1 MWQSAVLFVGALTAL
16 VYYIFNFAKI
26 VLTEFHAES
35 RASRTVSIYS
45 MSSSTDLDASDPLAR
60 FREEFV
66 HNINEPGLI
75 YLDGNSLGRL
85 PKRSALA
92 AADLING
99 QWGNRLIRSWN
110 EGWFEIPNRVGDLIG
125 ELLGAHVGEVVLADN
140 TSVCLFKAAVA
151 ALKAQPGRTQ
161 ILTDDMNFPSDIQI
175 LRSAAEYMGPEYTV
189 EIIRTDGTYGSL
201 ESVRNN
207 LGDQTA
213 LLSLSQV
220 AYKSGWLWDLSEVCK
235 LAKNCGVLSLWD
247 LSHSVGAVP
256 IDLAAAEADLAVGC
270 SYKYLNGGPGA
281 PAFIYV
287 SQKSN
292 LFSNPIAGWYG
303 TENPF
308 QFDFD
313 ARPAAGAGGFI
324 TGTPPIL
331 SSALVASGVQITL
344 EAGIDRI
351 RAKSVAL
358 TQRFIELVNEHLVS
372 YGFQV
377 ASPVDATNR
386 GSHVSLFHPEAQAVG
401 QALIHEESVI
411 PDFRPPDLLRF
422 GFTPLYTRY
431 ADVDETIERLQ
442 RVCDSGAI
450 KRWRDVNPLIP

>member
-1 MWQSAVLFVGALTAL
+1 M
-16 VYYIFNFAKI
+16 
-26 VLTEFHAES
+26 
-35 RASRTVSIYS
+35 R
-45 MSSSTDLDASDPLAR
+45 SSTDLDASDPLAH
-60 FREEFV
+60 FREKFV
-66 HNINEPGLI
+66 HNLDEPDLI

-92 AADLING
+92 AADLIND
-99 QWGNRLIRSWN
+99 QWGKRLIRSWN
-110 EGWFEIPNRVGDLIG
+110 EGWFETPNRVGDLIG
-125 ELLGAHVGEVVLADN
+125 KLIGANAGEVVLADN
-140 TSVCLFKAAVA
+140 TSVCLFKGAVA

-175 LRSAAEYMGPEYTV
+175 LLSAAESMGPEYTV
-189 EIIRTDGTYGSL
+189 KIIRTDGISGSL
-201 ESVRNN
+201 DAVRNH

-213 LLSLSQV
+213 LISLSQV
-220 AYKSGWLWDLSEVCK
+220 AYKSGWLWDLSDVCK
-235 LAKNCGVLSLWD
+235 LAKDSGALTLWD

-256 IDLAAAEADLAVGC
+256 IDLTAAKADLAVGC
-270 SYKYLNGGPGA
+270 TYKYLNGGPGA

-287 SQKSN
+287 SQN
-292 LFSNPIAGWYG
+292 NNFFSNPIAGWYG
-303 TENPF
+303 AENPF
-308 QFDFD
+308 QFDFE
-313 ARPAAGAGGFI
+313 AQPAAGANGFI

-331 SSALVASGVQITL
+331 SSALVASGAQITL
-344 EAGIDRI
+344 EAGIEKI

-358 TQRFIELVNEHLVS
+358 TQRFIELVNEHLFS

-377 ASPVDATNR
+377 ASPLDSTNR

-431 ADVDETIERLQ
+431 KDVDDTIERLK
-442 RVCDSGAI
+442 RVCENDAI
-450 KRWRDVNPLIP
+450 SRWRHINPLIP

>member
-1 MWQSAVLFVGALTAL
+1 
-16 VYYIFNFAKI
+16 
-26 VLTEFHAES
+26 
-35 RASRTVSIYS
+35 
-45 MSSSTDLDASDPLAR
+45 MSSSTDLDASDPLAN

-66 HNINEPGLI
+66 HNINEPELI

-85 PKRSALA
+85 PKRSTSA
-92 AADLING
+92 AAELING

-125 ELLGAHVGEVVLADN
+125 KLVGAHTGEVVLADN

-151 ALKAQPGRTQ
+151 ALKAQPGRTE

-175 LRSAAEYMGPEYTV
+175 LRSAAECMGPEYTLK
-189 EIIRTDGTYGSL
+189 IIRTDGISSSL
-201 ESVRNN
+201 ESLRNHLCN
-207 LGDQTA
+207 KTA

-220 AYKSGWLWDLSEVCK
+220 AYKSGWLWDLADVCK
-235 LAKNCGVLSLWD
+235 LATNSGVLTLWD

-256 IDLAAAEADLAVGC
+256 IDLSEAEADLAVGC

-287 SQKSN
+287 SQKNN

-313 ARPAAGAGGFI
+313 GQPATGAAGFI

-344 EAGIDRI
+344 EAGMEKI
-351 RAKSVAL
+351 RAKSVVL

-377 ASPVDATNR
+377 ASPLKSTNR

-431 ADVDETIERLQ
+431 SDVDDTIERLQ
-442 RVCDSGAI
+442 RVCETGAI
-450 KRWRDVNPLIP
+450 SRWRHVNPLIP

>member
-1 MWQSAVLFVGALTAL
+1 MWQSGVLFVGGLAAL

-26 VLTEFHAES
+26 GLTEFHAES
-35 RASRTVSIYS
+35 RASRTVSIFS

-66 HNINEPGLI
+66 HSINEPGLI

-99 QWGNRLIRSWN
+99 QWGNRLIRGWN

-175 LRSAAEYMGPEYTV
+175 LRSAAECMGSEHTV
-189 EIIRTDGTYGSL
+189 EIIRTDGTCGSL
-201 ESVRNN
+201 ESVRDH

-213 LLSLSQV
+213 LISLSQV

-235 LAKNCGVLSLWD
+235 LAKNCGALSLWD

-256 IDLAAAEADLAVGC
+256 IDLAAADVDLAVGC

-287 SQKSN
+287 SQKTN

-313 ARPAAGAGGFI
+313 AQPAAGAGGFI

-358 TQRFIELVNEHLVS
+358 TQRFVELVNEHLVS

-377 ASPVDATNR
+377 ASPLDATNR

-422 GFTPLYTRY
+422 GFTQLYKSY

-442 RVCDSGAI
+442 RVCETGAI

>member
-1 MWQSAVLFVGALTAL
+1 VWQSGVLFVGGLAAL

-26 VLTEFHAES
+26 GLTEFHAES
-35 RASRTVSIYS
+35 RASRTVSIFS

-66 HNINEPGLI
+66 HSINEPGLI

-99 QWGNRLIRSWN
+99 QWGNRLIRGWN

-175 LRSAAEYMGPEYTV
+175 LRSAAECMGPEHTV
-189 EIIRTDGTYGSL
+189 EIIRTDGTCGSL
-201 ESVRNN
+201 ESVRDH

-213 LLSLSQV
+213 LISLSQV

-235 LAKNCGVLSLWD
+235 LAKNCGALSLWD

-256 IDLAAAEADLAVGC
+256 IDLAAADVDLAVGC

-287 SQKSN
+287 SQKTN

-313 ARPAAGAGGFI
+313 AQPAAGAGGFI

-358 TQRFIELVNEHLVS
+358 TQRFVELVNEHLVS

-377 ASPVDATNR
+377 ASPLDATNR

-442 RVCDSGAI
+442 RVCETGAI

>member
-1 MWQSAVLFVGALTAL
+1 MWQSGVLFVGGLAAL

-26 VLTEFHAES
+26 GLTEFHAES
-35 RASRTVSIYS
+35 RASRTVSIFS

-66 HNINEPGLI
+66 HSINEPGLI

-99 QWGNRLIRSWN
+99 QWGNRLIRGWN

-175 LRSAAEYMGPEYTV
+175 LRSAAECMGPEHTV
-189 EIIRTDGTYGSL
+189 EIIRTDGTCGSL
-201 ESVRNN
+201 ESVRDH

-213 LLSLSQV
+213 LISLSQV

-235 LAKNCGVLSLWD
+235 LAKNCGALSLWD

-256 IDLAAAEADLAVGC
+256 IDLAAADVDLAVGC

-287 SQKSN
+287 SQKTN

-313 ARPAAGAGGFI
+313 AQPAAGAGGFI

-377 ASPVDATNR
+377 ASPLDATNR

-442 RVCDSGAI
+442 RVCETGAI

>member
-1 MWQSAVLFVGALTAL
+1 
-16 VYYIFNFAKI
+16 
-26 VLTEFHAES
+26 
-35 RASRTVSIYS
+35 

>member
-1 MWQSAVLFVGALTAL
+1 VWQSGVLFVGGLAAL

-26 VLTEFHAES
+26 GLTEFHAES
-35 RASRTVSIYS
+35 RASRTVSIFS

-66 HNINEPGLI
+66 HSINEPGLI

-99 QWGNRLIRSWN
+99 QWGNRLIRGWN

-175 LRSAAEYMGPEYTV
+175 LRSAAECMGPEHTV
-189 EIIRTDGTYGSL
+189 EIIRTDGTCGSL
-201 ESVRNN
+201 ESVRNH

-213 LLSLSQV
+213 LISLSQV

-235 LAKNCGVLSLWD
+235 LAKNCGALSLWD

-256 IDLAAAEADLAVGC
+256 IDLAAADVDLAVGC

-287 SQKSN
+287 SQKTN

-313 ARPAAGAGGFI
+313 AQPAAGAGGFI

-377 ASPVDATNR
+377 ASPLDATNR

-442 RVCDSGAI
+442 RVCETGAI

>member
-26 VLTEFHAES
+26 VFTEFHAES

-313 ARPAAGAGGFI
+313 ARPAAGARGFI

>member
-1 MWQSAVLFVGALTAL
+1 LAAL

-26 VLTEFHAES
+26 GLTEFHAES
-35 RASRTVSIYS
+35 RASRTVSIFS

-66 HNINEPGLI
+66 HSINEPGLI

-92 AADLING
+92 AANLING
-99 QWGNRLIRSWN
+99 QWGNRLIRGWN

-125 ELLGAHVGEVVLADN
+125 DLLGAHVGEVVLADN

-175 LRSAAEYMGPEYTV
+175 LRSAAECMGSEHTV
-189 EIIRTDGTYGSL
+189 EIIRTDGTCGSL
-201 ESVRNN
+201 ESVRDH

-213 LLSLSQV
+213 LISLSQV

-235 LAKNCGVLSLWD
+235 LAKNCGALSLWD

-256 IDLAAAEADLAVGC
+256 IDLAAADVDLAVGC

-287 SQKSN
+287 SQKTN

-313 ARPAAGAGGFI
+313 AQPAAGAGGFI

-377 ASPVDATNR
+377 ASPLDATNR

-442 RVCDSGAI
+442 RVCETGAI

>member
-1 MWQSAVLFVGALTAL
+1 MWQSGVLFVGGLAAL

-26 VLTEFHAES
+26 GLTEFHAES
-35 RASRTVSIYS
+35 RASRTVSIFS

-66 HNINEPGLI
+66 HSINEPGLI

-99 QWGNRLIRSWN
+99 QWGNRLIRGWN

-175 LRSAAEYMGPEYTV
+175 LRSAAECMGPEHTV
-189 EIIRTDGTYGSL
+189 EIIRTDGTCGSL
-201 ESVRNN
+201 ESVRNH

-213 LLSLSQV
+213 LISLSQV

-235 LAKNCGVLSLWD
+235 LAKNCGALSLWD

-256 IDLAAAEADLAVGC
+256 IDLAAADVDLAVGC

-287 SQKSN
+287 SQKTN

-313 ARPAAGAGGFI
+313 AQPAAGAGGFI

-377 ASPVDATNR
+377 ASPLDATNR

-442 RVCDSGAI
+442 RVCETGAI